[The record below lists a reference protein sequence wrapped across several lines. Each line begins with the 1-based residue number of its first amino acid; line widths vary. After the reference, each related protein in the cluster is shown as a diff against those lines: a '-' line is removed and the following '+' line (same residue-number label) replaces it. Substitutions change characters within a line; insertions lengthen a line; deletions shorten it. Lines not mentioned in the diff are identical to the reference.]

1 MRRSLRNLTLL
12 GLMLTTSAL
21 TFWMQPRKSLA
32 DTRPAV
38 DLASMVPAAFGEW
51 VELPNATAEIID
63 PQQQQSL
70 EKLYSQTLS
79 RTYANRQGYR
89 VMLSLVYGKTQR
101 GNQQLHHPEICYP
114 AQGFQVLS
122 NRTAQLETPYGVIPV
137 RRLETRLSAARVE
150 PVTYWALVGEQVV
163 LGSVR
168 RKLVEMRHGVRG
180 YTVDGLLFRVS
191 SVDIVATHAFD
202 QHHHFVSQL
211 LEALSRSDRHRL
223 AGL

>member
-1 MRRSLRNLTLL
+1 
-12 GLMLTTSAL
+12 
-21 TFWMQPRKSLA
+21 MQPRQLLA
-32 DTRPAV
+32 DTRPAM
-38 DLASMVPAAFGEW
+38 DLALMVPAAFGEW
-51 VELPNATAEIID
+51 VELPNATAQIID

-70 EKLYSQTLS
+70 DNLYSQTLS

-101 GNQQLHHPEICYP
+101 GSQQLHHPEICYP

-122 NRTAQLETPYGVIPV
+122 NRIAELDTPYGVIPV

-150 PVTYWALVGEQVV
+150 PVTYWALVGEEVV

-191 SVDIVATHAFD
+191 SVDTVSSRAFD
-202 QHHHFVSQL
+202 LQDRFVSQL
-211 LEALSRSDRHRL
+211 LIAISSSDRLRL

>member
-1 MRRSLRNLTLL
+1 MQRPTRNLTLL
-12 GLMLTTSAL
+12 GLMLSTAAL
-21 TFWMQPRKSLA
+21 TFWMHPRQLLA
-32 DTRPAV
+32 DTRPAM

-51 VELPNATAEIID
+51 VELPNATAQIID
-63 PQQQQSL
+63 PQLQQSL
-70 EKLYSQTLS
+70 ENLYSQTLS

-89 VMLSLVYGKTQR
+89 VMLSMVYGKTQR
-101 GNQQLHHPEICYP
+101 GSQQLHHPEICYP

-122 NRTAQLETPYGVIPV
+122 NRTAELDTPYGVIPV

-150 PVTYWALVGEQVV
+150 PVTYWALVGEEVV

-191 SVDIVATHAFD
+191 SVDIVSARAFD
-202 QHHHFVSQL
+202 LQDRFVSQL
-211 LEALSRSDRHRL
+211 MVAISRDDRLRL